1 MIEHAYLDDV
11 TAQFTKMRKLAEDA
25 IAQVSDDDL
34 LVTLDAEANSIA
46 VIMKHMAGNLRSRF
60 TDFLTTDGEKPD
72 RNRDSE
78 FEIAGK
84 PRRAA
89 IMADWE
95 SGWNRLFET
104 LGRLTP
110 DALLRE
116 VYIRGEAH
124 SVLQALNR
132 QLTHHAYHVGQIV
145 FLAKHLRSA
154 GWQTLSLPR
163 KRERRPG
170 PA

>member
-1 MIEHAYLDDV
+1 MIEHAYLEDV
-11 TAQFTKMRKLAEDA
+11 IAQFTKMRKLAEDA

-34 LVTLDAEANSIA
+34 LVTLDAESNSIA

-60 TDFLTTDGEKPD
+60 TDFLTSDGEKPD

-95 SGWNRLFET
+95 GGWNRLFET
-104 LGRLTP
+104 LGKLTP

-116 VYIRGEAH
+116 VYIRGQAH

-132 QLTHHAYHVGQIV
+132 QLTHHSYHVGQIV

-154 GWQTLSLPR
+154 EWKTLSLPR
-163 KRERRPG
+163 RR
-170 PA
+170 

>member
-1 MIEHAYLDDV
+1 MIERAYLDDV
-11 TAQFTKMRKLAEDA
+11 ILQFQKMRQLAEDA

-34 LVTLDAEANSIA
+34 LVTLDPESNSIA

-60 TDFLTTDGEKPD
+60 TDFLTTDGEKPT
-72 RNRDSE
+72 RNRDGE
-78 FEIAGK
+78 FEISGR

-95 SGWNRLFET
+95 SGWQRLFET
-104 LGRLTP
+104 LGQLGA
-110 DALLRE
+110 DALLRD
-116 VYIRGEAH
+116 VYIRGQVH

-145 FLAKHLRSA
+145 FLSKHFRSSE
-154 GWQTLSLPR
+154 WQTLSLPR
-163 KRERRPG
+163 KR
-170 PA
+170 